1 MYQTN
6 YYLGRSACNKAQEG
20 IIVLI
25 SLKYNPVFLFNT
37 KVKKPIQLISDLKSN
52 STKLIIMSVLTL
64 FYGGPASDST
74 RKTTS

>member
-6 YYLGRSACNKAQEG
+6 YYLGDSACNKAQEG

-25 SLKYNPVFLFNT
+25 SLKYNPVFLFEYQG
-37 KVKKPIQLISDLKSN
+37 KKTHPAHQWLKSN

-64 FYGGPASDST
+64 LYGGPASDST